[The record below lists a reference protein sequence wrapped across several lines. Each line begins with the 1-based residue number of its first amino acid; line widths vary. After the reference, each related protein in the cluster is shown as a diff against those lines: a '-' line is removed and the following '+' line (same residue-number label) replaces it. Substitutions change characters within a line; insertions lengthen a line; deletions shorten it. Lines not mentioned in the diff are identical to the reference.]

1 MVKFFYIF
9 LVKQVHGIRS
19 VYDNWDEFEAGWV
32 KVGWVILSF
41 FNRTTLTLELKRR
54 ERKK

>member
-19 VYDNWDEFEAGWV
+19 GYDNWDEFEAGWV

-54 ERKK
+54 K